1 MIYLDSAA
9 TSLLKPPSVARATA
23 MAVRTMAS
31 PGRGG
36 HSAAMRAADTVF
48 ACREAAAELF
58 HVPEPE
64 RVVFT
69 MNATHALNIA
79 IHSLVSPGD
88 PVVISGYE
96 HNSVTRPLHALGA
109 QVRVAESPLFDPE
122 AAVSA
127 FRRALPGAKAAVCTM
142 VSNVFGYL
150 LPVREIAELCA
161 AAGVPLIVDASQAAG
176 CVAFDAA
183 ALGAAFVAMPGHKGL
198 LGPQGTG
205 ILLCFAQ
212 PKPLLCGGTGSQSVL
227 QDMPVELPDR
237 LEAGTHNVPGIAGLL
252 AGIRYLSA
260 HGVEHIERRER
271 WLAQRLTAPSCAR
284 GRLEVFAS
292 PDRVRARRQCC
303 PLPGYGQRTAGAEA
317 CALRHRRACGAA
329 LRAGRAPHGRNAG
342 DWHGAPEPVAL
353 QHGRGDRAHGAR
365 VPRDPARGMTQI
377 MY

>member
-36 HSAAMRAADTVF
+36 HSAAMCAADTVF

-260 HGVEHIERRER
+260 QGVEHIERRER
-271 WLAQRLTAPSCAR
+271 WLAQRLTAQLRAQP
-284 GRLEVFAS
+284 RLEVLAS
-292 PDRVRARRQCC
+292 PDPACQTAVLSVRCRDMDSELLAQNLARYGIAVRAGLHCA
-303 PLPGYGQRTAGAEA
+303 PVAHRTAGTLETGTVRLSLSPFNTDAEIA
-317 CALRHRRACGAA
+317 RTARVFHEI
-329 LRAGRAPHGRNAG
+329 LRAG
-342 DWHGAPEPVAL
+342 
-353 QHGRGDRAHGAR
+353 
-365 VPRDPARGMTQI
+365 
-377 MY
+377 

>member
-9 TSLLKPPSVARATA
+9 TSLLKPPSVARAA
-23 MAVRTMAS
+23 SMAIRTMAS

-48 ACREAAAELF
+48 ACRAAAAALF

-69 MNATHALNIA
+69 MNATHALDIA

-96 HNSVTRPLHALGA
+96 HDSVTRPLYALGA
-109 QVRVAESPLFDPE
+109 QVRVAASPLFDPA
-122 AAVSA
+122 AAVDA
-127 FRRALPGAKAAVCTM
+127 FRRALPGARAAVCTM

-150 LPVREIAELCA
+150 LPVQEIAELCA
-161 AAGVPLIVDASQAAG
+161 AARVPLIVDASQAAG
-176 CVAFDAA
+176 CVALDAS

-212 PKPLLCGGTGSQSVL
+212 PEPLLYGGTGSQSML
-227 QDMPVELPDR
+227 QTMPEQLPDR

-252 AGIRYLSA
+252 AGIRYVSA
-260 HGVEHIERRER
+260 QGI
-271 WLAQRLTAPSCAR
+271 A
-284 GRLEVFAS
+284 
-292 PDRVRARRQCC
+292 VRAGLHCA
-303 PLPGYGQRTAGAEA
+303 PVAHRTAGTLETGTVRLSLSPFTTDADIA
-317 CALRHRRACGAA
+317 HTARAFHDILRTGKSGF
-329 LRAGRAPHGRNAG
+329 L
-342 DWHGAPEPVAL
+342 
-353 QHGRGDRAHGAR
+353 
-365 VPRDPARGMTQI
+365 
-377 MY
+377 Y